1 MTVGFLLLAG
11 FSIATILFM
20 VFAKHYLM
28 PCDQCPLKKQYEEL
42 EEQGKFNL
50 CTQNML
56 HNDYGK
62 DI

>member
-1 MTVGFLLLAG
+1 MIAGFLLLAG
-11 FSIATILFM
+11 LVATFILFM
-20 VFAKHYLM
+20 VFARHYLM
-28 PCDQCPLKKQYEEL
+28 PCDQCPLKKQCDEL
-42 EEQGKFNL
+42 ERNGKFNL